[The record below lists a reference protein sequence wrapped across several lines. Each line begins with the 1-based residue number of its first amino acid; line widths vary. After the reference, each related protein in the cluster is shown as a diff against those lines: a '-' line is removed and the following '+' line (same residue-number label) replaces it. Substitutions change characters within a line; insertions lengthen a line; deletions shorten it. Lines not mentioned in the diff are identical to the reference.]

1 MTNFKTEIVARL
13 MNGESAEVLAEELSV
28 ALNSAVNEAKAA
40 KEAEAKAKAAKEAEA
55 KKIKNELAAEL
66 LDALDAYLNFAFPD
80 LSDLTEDVEV
90 EDVHE
95 LFEGVIAAAE
105 LMSAIGA
112 IGMIKPM
119 FDTEKP
125 VHIEKP
131 VSEASDALWD
141 FLRDN
146 GLAS

>member
-105 LMSAIGA
+105 LIGA
-112 IGMIKPM
+112 IGMIEPM

-131 VSEASDALWD
+131 VSEASDALFD

-146 GLAS
+146 GLVS

>member
-55 KKIKNELAAEL
+55 KKIKNKLAAEL

-105 LMSAIGA
+105 LIGA

-131 VSEASDALWD
+131 VSEASDALFD

-146 GLAS
+146 GLVS

>member
-28 ALNSAVNEAKAA
+28 ALNSAVSEAKAA
-40 KEAEAKAKAAKEAEA
+40 KEAEAKAKAAEA

-95 LFEGVIAAAE
+95 LFEGVIAAVE
-105 LMSAIGA
+105 LIGTIGA

-119 FDTEKP
+119 LETEKP
-125 VHIEKP
+125 MYIEKP

>member
-105 LMSAIGA
+105 LIGA

-131 VSEASDALWD
+131 VSEASDALFD

-146 GLAS
+146 GLVS